1 MSDANDSMQWPWF
14 DKMLVLVQMIALIKV
29 C

>member
-14 DKMLVLVQMIALIKV
+14 DKMLVLVKMIALIKV